1 MWRLVFPAISLVL
14 MSAHMLF
21 HGMPELIAVSAL
33 LLALM
38 ALPRWWVPKAE
49 IFMLILSGGEWVR
62 AGVEL
67 VLMRLTWGQPW
78 HLAAFIMASVALFTW
93 LSALVFYCRR
103 PKAYYERVA
112 QTSQNPQA

>member
-21 HGMPELIAVSAL
+21 HGAPELIAVPAL

-78 HLAAFIMASVALFTW
+78 HLAAFIMAAVALYTW
-93 LSALVFYCRR
+93 LSALAFYCSR
-103 PKAYYERVA
+103 PRAFYEGA
-112 QTSQNPQA
+112 GQARQAP